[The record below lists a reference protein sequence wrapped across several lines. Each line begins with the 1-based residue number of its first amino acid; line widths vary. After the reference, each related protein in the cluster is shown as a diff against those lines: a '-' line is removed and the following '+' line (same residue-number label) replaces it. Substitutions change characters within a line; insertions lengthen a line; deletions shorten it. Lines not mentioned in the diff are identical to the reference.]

1 MTYRTRGNDIV
12 GPVGGQLVESV
23 LLLPTVISF
32 LRIQSQLLV
41 RLRLGI
47 LQLHGLEIWGITPIF
62 ILIFILLPYVVSICV
77 WRLGKFKDLVP
88 FHSCNVCHHL
98 VLDIFILHPSKM
110 GLLSFSP
117 ISSTTAISTI
127 PTVSPSIFL
136 RTVPCK
142 APISAIITLSGFLL
156 HAIDVMVVV
165 DDDASGVD
173 CKVKEIDIPKS
184 FLLDEEFL
192 LLRAICDGQKS
203 FPDTLTETYKVS
215 PRVGEKVD
223 VKHGYRRSV
232 FRCRQ

>member
-1 MTYRTRGNDIV
+1 MRLASQVFNFQDLE
-12 GPVGGQLVESV
+12 P
-23 LLLPTVISF
+23 F
-32 LRIQSQLLV
+32 L
-41 RLRLGI
+41 
-47 LQLHGLEIWGITPIF
+47 
-62 ILIFILLPYVVSICV
+62 
-77 WRLGKFKDLVP
+77 
-88 FHSCNVCHHL
+88 FHSRNIRHHL

-110 GLLSFSP
+110 GLLSSSP

-136 RTVPCK
+136 QTVPCK
-142 APISAIITLSGFLL
+142 VPISTIITLSGFLL
-156 HAIDVMVVV
+156 HAIDVMVVA

-215 PRVGEKVD
+215 PRVGEKFN
-223 VKHGYRRSV
+223 VKQGYRRSV